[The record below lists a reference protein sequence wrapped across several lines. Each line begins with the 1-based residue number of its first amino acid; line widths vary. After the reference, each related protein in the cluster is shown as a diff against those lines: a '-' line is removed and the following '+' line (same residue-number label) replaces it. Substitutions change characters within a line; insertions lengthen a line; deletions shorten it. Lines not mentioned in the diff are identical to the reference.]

1 MNRSI
6 VITATILLISGI
18 VFGAFGAHSLKAL
31 LSPEKMSSFETGIKY
46 QFYMGLGQLILG
58 VNHDR
63 FGISLKW
70 VYRFNL
76 IGVLFFSGSIYL
88 LALEDVLS
96 VNMSFLWPITPIG
109 GLLLIIG
116 WTLLLIGLL
125 RKKA

>member
-76 IGVLFFSGSIYL
+76 IGVLFFSGSIHL

>member
-1 MNRSI
+1 
-6 VITATILLISGI
+6 
-18 VFGAFGAHSLKAL
+18 
-31 LSPEKMSSFETGIKY
+31 
-46 QFYMGLGQLILG
+46 MGLGQLILG